1 MTTLK
6 EFNTIGKDLEDLV
19 VLRTSPLAI
28 KMLKSESDIPAGA
41 VRPRRDRNHHLAQCQ
56 AFSMSRRQGDTIA
69 MLKEDNWC
77 WGALFAY
84 GLIDP
89 KIADRFP
96 ALVNDMKVLP
106 LIEYGKYVGIVS
118 APLKTA
124 NFVPD
129 IVLMYVNPGQLRFM
143 LHVLSFV
150 GEGNVDAK
158 IYPVASCA
166 LAVVPALAG
175 EYCITLPD
183 PGEYGRAMA
192 TEDEIIYSL
201 PAAKMELL
209 MSQIKSFEER
219 KMGYRHDA
227 FFEFP
232 ADFPRPEFYKELFK
246 ECGLDADDVPTW
258 PIR

>member
-1 MTTLK
+1 
-6 EFNTIGKDLEDLV
+6 
-19 VLRTSPLAI
+19 
-28 KMLKSESDIPAGA
+28 
-41 VRPRRDRNHHLAQCQ
+41 
-56 AFSMSRRQGDTIA
+56 

-89 KIADRFP
+89 KTADRFP
-96 ALVNDMKVLP
+96 ALINDTKVLP
-106 LIEYGKYVGIVS
+106 LLEYGKYVGIVS

-192 TEDEIIYSL
+192 TEEEIIYSL

-232 ADFPRPEFYKELFK
+232 ADFPRPEFYKELFR

>member
-1 MTTLK
+1 MTSLK
-6 EFNTIGKDLEDLV
+6 ELNVYGKELEDLV

-28 KMLKSESDIPAGA
+28 KMLKTEDDIPEGA
-41 VRPRRDRNHHLAQCQ
+41 IRPKRDRNHHLAQCQ
-56 AFSMSRRQGDTIA
+56 AFTISRRQGDTIA

-77 WGALFAY
+77 WGPLFAY

-89 KIADRFP
+89 KIADNYP
-96 ALVNDMKVLP
+96 ALINDMKVIP
-106 LIEYGKYVGIVS
+106 LLEHGNYIGIVC

-124 NFVPD
+124 TFEPD
-129 IVLMYVNPGQLRFM
+129 MVMIYSNPGQLRYM
-143 LHVLSFV
+143 LHVMSFV

-166 LAVVPALAG
+166 LAVVPALSG

-183 PGEYGRAMA
+183 PGEYGRAFVM
-192 TEDEIIYSL
+192 EDEIIYSL
-201 PAAKMELL
+201 PTEKMDIL
-209 MSQIKSFEER
+209 MAQVKSFEDR

-227 FFEFP
+227 FLEF
-232 ADFPRPEFYKELFK
+232 ATDFTRPEFYKELYK
-246 ECGLDADDVPTW
+246 ECGLDADDIPTW